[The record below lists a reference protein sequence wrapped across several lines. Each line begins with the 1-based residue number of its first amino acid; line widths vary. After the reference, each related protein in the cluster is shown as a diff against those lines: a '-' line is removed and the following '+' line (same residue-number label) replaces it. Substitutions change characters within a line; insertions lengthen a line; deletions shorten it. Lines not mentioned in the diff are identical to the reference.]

1 MLRTPGPDASAFIM
15 NLTGNRLIALFA
27 AACSTLALFVL
38 PVDQAAGAEVT
49 GVRVW
54 RAPERTRVV
63 FDLDSEVG
71 YQLIRLDEAGQIL
84 IDLEASTVAESFND
98 PDGLRFGDGP
108 VTALRRMEAPE
119 GILRFAIEIAA
130 PVEPRGFTLPPI
142 QQYGDRLVLDLYD
155 AGPELSQEQEPPTP
169 DIAVRADEASGP
181 PAVAPDQLRDI
192 VVAISAGHGGEDPGA
207 MVGRNREKDINLAIS
222 GYLYERLLETPGY
235 HPVMIR
241 ESDYSV
247 ALRRRAGIAREH
259 RADLL
264 VAIHAD
270 SYRASSASGLTI
282 YALSGDRADR
292 ENAARVA
299 RKANTADL
307 IAGVDSDLRLG
318 EFDDD
323 VALTLVSVHMG
334 WSLEQS
340 QFAGAHILQAAGE
353 VTRLRRDKV
362 QQASLQ
368 VLNSPDIPSILIETG
383 YMTNPAELKK
393 LTSAPFQ
400 RQLAD
405 AFAFGIMDYFGE
417 RAPEGTLIAWRKAN
431 GVGPD
436 AAAPPL
442 TDEVANM
449 ATALVNA
456 LVGATAAASAY
467 EAVPEGV
474 DTYEVQRGDTLSE
487 IANRYS
493 VNLSSLRE
501 LNKLTNDRIA
511 VGKVLKIPR

>member
-1 MLRTPGPDASAFIM
+1 MNAS
-15 NLTGNRLIALFA
+15 GNRLIALFA
-27 AACSTLALFVL
+27 AACFALPLFVL
-38 PVDQAAGAEVT
+38 PVGQAAGAEVE

-54 RAPERTRVV
+54 RAPDRTRIV

-71 YQLIRLDEAGQIL
+71 YRLIRLDEAGQIL
-84 IDLEASTVAESFND
+84 IDLEDSAVADSF
-98 PDGLRFGDGP
+98 DGLGELRFGDGP
-108 VTALRRMEAPE
+108 VTGLRQAQAAD
-119 GILRFAIEIAA
+119 GILRFV
-130 PVEPRGFTLPPI
+130 VELTSAVRPSGFTLPPI

-155 AGPELSQEQEPPTP
+155 SGPEQPLAEELPAPNNVTVRVGEP
-169 DIAVRADEASGP
+169 GQ

-207 MVGRNREKDINLAIS
+207 MVGRNREKDITLAIA
-222 GYLYERLLETPGY
+222 GFLRDRLEAAPGY
-235 HPVMIR
+235 RPVMIR
-241 ESDYSV
+241 EGDYSV
-247 ALRRRAGIAREH
+247 ALRRRAEIARDY

-264 VAIHAD
+264 LAVHAD
-270 SYRASSASGLTI
+270 SFRSSRAGGLTI

-299 RKANTADL
+299 RKENTADL
-307 IAGVDSDLRLG
+307 IAGVDSDLRLK

-340 QFAGAHILQAAGE
+340 QLAGTHILKAAGA

-383 YMTNPAELKK
+383 YMTNPAELDK
-393 LTSAPFQ
+393 LTSASFQ
-400 RQLAD
+400 RQLAG
-405 AFAFGIMDYFGE
+405 ALAAGIMEYFDG
-417 RAPEGTLIAWRKAN
+417 RAAAGTLVAWRREN
-431 GVGPD
+431 GNVPVTS
-436 AAAPPL
+436 AQPL
-442 TDEVANM
+442 SDEVASM

-456 LVGATAAASAY
+456 LIEAGAEEDISEAATGATVSY
-467 EAVPEGV
+467 VV
-474 DTYEVQRGDTLSE
+474 RRGDTLTE

-493 VNLSSLRE
+493 VSLSRLRE
-501 LNKLTNDRIA
+501 LNNLTNDRIV